1 MTMTTTTTMPA
12 TKAILLLI
20 AVLIAAAF
28 TLAVATAPAHAQGGT
43 YVPKKNDGKVYA
55 ELTKAPKKAITR
67 RNPMEK
73 DPDAEAAGANLY
85 DQHCAEC
92 HGELAEGTRKG
103 PSLRVDQVQQA
114 TPGTLFWLLTNG
126 VVRRGM
132 PVWSKLP
139 EPERWQIV
147 SYLKSLSP
155 ETTEPKPQ

>member
-1 MTMTTTTTMPA
+1 MTLTTITTMPA
-12 TKAILLLI
+12 TKANLLLI
-20 AVLIAAAF
+20 AAALALAIT
-28 TLAVATAPAHAQGGT
+28 TLPAYAQGGT

-55 ELTKAPKKAITR
+55 ELTKAPKKAIAR

-92 HGELAEGTRKG
+92 HGELAEGTHKG

>member
-1 MTMTTTTTMPA
+1 MTMTPTMPT
-12 TKAILLLI
+12 TKANLLLI
-20 AVLIAAAF
+20 VAAF
-28 TLAVATAPAHAQGGT
+28 ALAIATVSAYAQGGT
-43 YVPKKNDGKVYA
+43 YVPKKNDGRVYV

-92 HGELAEGTRKG
+92 HGELAEGTHKG
-103 PSLRVDQVQQA
+103 PNLRVDQVQQA

-155 ETTEPKPQ
+155 ETAGSKPPQ

>member
-1 MTMTTTTTMPA
+1 MAMTMIRPA
-12 TKAILLLI
+12 TKANLL
-20 AVLIAAAF
+20 LIAAAF
-28 TLAVATAPAHAQGGT
+28 ALAVATLPAHAQGGT
-43 YVPKKNDGKVYA
+43 YVPKKNDGRVYA
-55 ELTKAPKKAITR
+55 ELTKAPKKAIAR

-73 DPDAEAAGANLY
+73 DPDAEAAGANLF

-92 HGELAEGTRKG
+92 HGELAEGTHKG

-147 SYLKSLSP
+147 SYLKSLAP
-155 ETTEPKPQ
+155 VTTAPPKAPQ

>member
-1 MTMTTTTTMPA
+1 MTSTMPT
-12 TKAILLLI
+12 TKANLLL
-20 AVLIAAAF
+20 VAAAF
-28 TLAVATAPAHAQGGT
+28 ALAIATLPARAQGGT
-43 YVPKKNDGKVYA
+43 YVPKKNDGRVYA
-55 ELTKAPKKAITR
+55 ELTKAPKKAIAR

-73 DPDAEAAGANLY
+73 DPDAEAAGANLF

-114 TPGTLFWLLTNG
+114 TPGTLFWILTNG

-147 SYLKSLSP
+147 SYLKSLTP
-155 ETTEPKPQ
+155 VTTAPKAPQ